1 MAAGAALRR
10 KGVRVNLPDVGKEEG
25 VDMVDKRDPKVLKHV
40 VRSLRLRTGMKGK
53 EFGKACRVDQASI
66 SRYEL
71 GKAAPPEESLRRMA
85 ATARVPWHLVVS
97 MIRFFTDLLSAAD
110 RGTAPAS
117 PAEPPPVE
125 RAILDSIAL
134 AVAPYLIEEGL
145 AAAEGLPPEQ
155 ALREARE
162 VCAGLL
168 PLPAADRRRLLGLS
182 VQASRSWA
190 VAAELAHASE
200 RAAADDVEEARE
212 LAELA
217 LYVAR
222 RVPEKD
228 QRVRTEGY
236 CTGFLS
242 NVERVATD
250 FDQAGEVFSE
260 AWELWRAGEAAASLP
275 LAEWRLLDL
284 EASLRRAQHRF
295 PQALER
301 LKRALALCGG
311 GALATGRLLTKKA
324 NVLQQMGD
332 YAGALEVLE
341 EAKPTIETAGDP
353 QLVFALR
360 FNTAVNLVYL
370 ERYSEAEELLPSV
383 REMASEQNRQLESLR
398 VLWLSA
404 KISAGRGRVEEAM
417 HGLEQVVR
425 EFTDLPLPYEAA
437 LAALDLAVLYL
448 EAGRTTE
455 VKALAETMGS
465 IFKAKGITR
474 EALAALSCFCEA
486 AQQEIATVAL
496 AKRVIA
502 ELEKAQRSASP
513 S

>member
-1 MAAGAALRR
+1 MAD
-10 KGVRVNLPDVGKEEG
+10 KG
-25 VDMVDKRDPKVLKHV
+25 DPRVLKHV
-40 VRSLRLRTGMKGK
+40 VRSLRLRTGMKEK
-53 EFGKACRVDQASI
+53 EFAKACRVDQSSI

-85 ATARVPWHLVVS
+85 ATARVPWYLVVS

-145 AAAEGLPPEQ
+145 AEAEGPPPEQ
-155 ALREARE
+155 ALREAEE

-182 VQASRSWA
+182 VRASRSWA
-190 VAAELAHASE
+190 VAAELAHASA

-212 LAELA
+212 LVELA

-222 RVPEKD
+222 RMPGEA
-228 QRVRTEGY
+228 QRARTEGY
-236 CTGFLS
+236 CTAFLA

-250 FDQAGEVFSE
+250 FDEASEVLSG
-260 AWELWRAGEAAASLP
+260 AWKLWRAGEAAAFLP
-275 LAEWRLLDL
+275 LSESRLLDL
-284 EASLRRAQHRF
+284 EASLRREQHRF
-295 PQALER
+295 PEALER
-301 LKRALALCGG
+301 LDRAFELCDSDPLAAGRILLKKERVLYQLGDFAA
-311 GALATGRLLTKKA
+311 ALDTLA
-324 NVLQQMGD
+324 
-332 YAGALEVLE
+332 
-341 EAKPTIETAGDP
+341 EASPFVEASGDP
-353 QLVFALR
+353 QLLFALR
-360 FNTAVNLVYL
+360 FNTVSDLCSL
-370 ERYSEAEELLPSV
+370 GRFPEAAPLLPAV
-383 REMASEQNRQLESLR
+383 REMAIEQGRQIELIRL
-398 VLWLSA
+398 LWLSSKLA
-404 KISAGRGRVEEAM
+404 AGQGRVEEAM
-417 HGLEQVVR
+417 NGLEQVVR

-437 LAALDLAVLYL
+437 LAALDLSVLYL
-448 EAGRTTE
+448 DAGRTAE
-455 VKALAETMGS
+455 VKELAEAMGG

-496 AKRVIA
+496 AKRAIA

>member
-1 MAAGAALRR
+1 MAD
-10 KGVRVNLPDVGKEEG
+10 KG
-25 VDMVDKRDPKVLKHV
+25 DPRVLKHV

-71 GKAAPPEESLRRMA
+71 GKAAPPEEVLRRMA
-85 ATARVPWHLVVS
+85 ATARVPWYLVVS

-117 PAEPPPVE
+117 PAESPPVE

-134 AVAPYLIEEGL
+134 AVAPYLLEEGL
-145 AAAEGLPPEQ
+145 AEAEGLSPEQ
-155 ALREARE
+155 ALLEAEE

-168 PLPAADRRRLLGLS
+168 LLPAADRRRLLGLS
-182 VQASRSWA
+182 VRASRSWA
-190 VAAELAHASE
+190 VAAELAHASA
-200 RAAADDVEEARE
+200 RVAADDVEEARE

-222 RVPEKD
+222 RVPGES
-228 QRVRTEGY
+228 QRDRTEGY
-236 CTGFLS
+236 CTVFLS
-242 NVERVATD
+242 NVQRVATD
-250 FDQAGEVFSE
+250 FDEAGEVFSG
-260 AWELWRAGEAAASLP
+260 AWKLWRAGEAAASLP

-284 EASLRRAQHRF
+284 EASLRREQHRF
-295 PQALER
+295 PEALER

-311 GALATGRLLTKKA
+311 EPLPAGRILLKKEQVLDQMGARSDALATLREAAPLVEAAGDLHLLFTLRFKVVKH
-324 NVLQQMGD
+324 LCHEER
-332 YAGALEVLE
+332 YE
-341 EAKPTIETAGDP
+341 EA
-353 QLVFALR
+353 
-360 FNTAVNLVYL
+360 
-370 ERYSEAEELLPSV
+370 ELLFPAV
-383 REMASEQNRQLESLR
+383 RDMATEQGRQLESLR

-404 KISAGRGRVEEAM
+404 KISTGRGRVEEAM

-425 EFTDLPLPYEAA
+425 EFTTLKLAYEAA
-437 LAALDLAVLYL
+437 LAGLDLAVLDL
-448 EAGRTTE
+448 KAGRTAE
-455 VKALAETMGS
+455 VKALAVAMGWV
-465 IFKAKGITR
+465 FKAKGITR
-474 EALAALSCFCEA
+474 EAQAALFCFCEA

-496 AKRVIA
+496 AKRAIV